1 MASAVTLPLGPA
13 TVNITGVRAGDANEF
28 TIAVTQSG
36 IPVDLT
42 GYVPSSHARREPTD
56 AEPAIVAEVEVTD
69 ALAGTMVVRFPGD
82 QVFDALAGQAQW
94 CGYWDLQIMA
104 GDEDPV
110 TLLAGSLVAQMDV
123 TRP

>member
-13 TVNITGVRAGDANEF
+13 TVNITGVRANDLNEF
-28 TIAVTQSG
+28 TVTVTQSG
-36 IPVDLT
+36 VPVDLT
-42 GYVPSSHARREPTD
+42 GYVPASMARREPTD
-56 AEPAIVAEVEVTD
+56 AEPAIVAVVEILD
-69 ALAGTMVVRFPGD
+69 ALAGTMAVRFPGD
-82 QVFDALAGQAQW
+82 QVFDTLAGQAQW
-94 CGYWDLQIMA
+94 CGYWDLQIQA